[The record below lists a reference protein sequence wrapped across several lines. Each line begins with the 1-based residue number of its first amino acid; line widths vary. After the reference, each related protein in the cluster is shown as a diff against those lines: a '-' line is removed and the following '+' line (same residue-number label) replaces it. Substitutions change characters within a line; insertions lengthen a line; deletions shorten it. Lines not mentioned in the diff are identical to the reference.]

1 MQDRIAKGI
10 ATQFEERRIIVW
22 TDPDGEMRETY
33 DGLELPGVTKIE
45 LANNEFG
52 VKHRVLR
59 QEPKAKFLLYR
70 SGPRPTDINNWILD
84 IELAHGAFKADQTA
98 IWRTELGLPD
108 LFDPVFAEHGE
119 FFRSTK
125 RLERLKGLIRETDT
139 PSDLRRRM
147 LAICA
152 GTDGDLDTVLEALL
166 ADLATD
172 SEETL
177 RLITRVGLEKF
188 LWQQV
193 KYRHGYAAAEPCIK
207 DYALWLFS
215 TVHRAQTDEDVTL
228 AADASVFF
236 GRWQNGRLN
245 HAAFDTLSAM
255 AASELDMESKV
266 APITLRK
273 LVDAN
278 AFELLDQY
286 LIKQLCAAVVAR
298 EIPTAEV
305 RRIVWARRPT
315 FWYDRYKDLYE
326 AIGFAAEF
334 HEELTRANLGVTSM
348 DDGVSRYAQSWFR
361 IDQHYRK
368 FILHMRRAAQAS
380 LMQPLFEQVENHY
393 VNHYLTRLNEAWQQQ
408 VDKAETWTCGLHAS
422 QTSFFV
428 DEVGGFR
435 RKGQRICVIISDA
448 FRYEC
453 AHELVEKIRTIDR
466 YDAEIKPALG
476 ALPSYTQLGMAALL
490 PHKSLAIADNES
502 STVLVD
508 GQNSVGLDARLK
520 LLNAGRTGDRADAM
534 RAEDFMALTKDD
546 ARTRVSECDVLY
558 IYHNQ
563 IDATGDKIATEDRTF
578 EAVEDTLEDIVKLVK
593 KLSGANASNV
603 LVTADHGFL
612 YQHRPI
618 EESDFSS
625 SEIHGETVL
634 SINRRFVLG
643 HGLQSEHGLAHFTP
657 ARLGLAG
664 TVEALVPK
672 SINRLRRQGSGSR
685 FVHGGA
691 TLQEVVVPVVTI
703 SKKRTSDV
711 TKVDVTVIS
720 PSRPITAGQ
729 YACTLY
735 QETAATE
742 KVHPRTLRIAL
753 WSLTGQMIS
762 DMHMVSFELRS
773 ENARDREISIRLLL
787 TRDADQFNG
796 SDVVLKLEEQIEGT
810 SQFRTFK
817 EARYK
822 LQRSIAT
829 DFDF

>member
-1 MQDRIAKGI
+1 MQDRIAKGL

-22 TDPDGEMRETY
+22 TDPDGEMRPAF
-33 DGLELPGVTKIE
+33 DAIELSDVTKIE

-52 VKHRVLR
+52 VKYRVLR
-59 QEPKAKFLLYR
+59 QEPKRKFLLYR
-70 SGPRPTDINNWILD
+70 AGPRPADIHNWVLD

-108 LFDPVFAEHGE
+108 LFDPVFAEHAE

-166 ADLATD
+166 ADLATE
-172 SEETL
+172 SEDKL
-177 RLITRVGLEKF
+177 RLMARVGLEPF
-188 LWQQV
+188 LWQQI
-193 KYRHGYAAAEPCIK
+193 KYRHGYAAADPSIK

-215 TVHRAQTDEDVTL
+215 LVHRAQTDQDAALV
-228 AADASVFF
+228 ADASVFF
-236 GRWQNGRLN
+236 GRWQNNRLN
-245 HAAFDTLSAM
+245 QIAFDTLSSM
-255 AASELDMESKV
+255 AASDLDMESKI
-266 APITLRK
+266 APIAWNK
-273 LVDAN
+273 LVGAN
-278 AFELLDQY
+278 AFQLIDQY
-286 LIKQLCAAVVAR
+286 LIKQLCAAVTAR
-298 EIPTAEV
+298 EIPTSEV
-305 RRIVWARRPT
+305 RKAVWARRTT
-315 FWYDRYKDLYE
+315 FWYDRYQDLYE

-361 IDQHYRK
+361 IDQNYRK
-368 FILHMRRAAQAS
+368 FILHMRRAS
-380 LMQPLFEQVENHY
+380 LPSLLQPLFEQVENHY

-408 VDKAETWTCGLHAS
+408 VDQAPKWACELHAS
-422 QTSFFV
+422 QSSFFN
-428 DEVGGFR
+428 DEVGSYR
-435 RKGQRICVIISDA
+435 RKGQRICVIVSDA

-453 AHELVEKIRTIDR
+453 AHELVEKIRRIDR
-466 YDAEIKPALG
+466 YDADIKPVLS
-476 ALPSYTQLGMAALL
+476 ALPSYTQLGMASLL
-490 PHKSLAIADNES
+490 PHKALAIADNES
-502 STVLVD
+502 ATVLVD
-508 GQNSVGLDARLK
+508 GQNSVGLEARAK

-534 RAEDFMALTKDD
+534 RAEDFLALTKED
-546 ARTRVSECDVLY
+546 ARTRVSDCDILY

-578 EAVEDTLEDIVKLVK
+578 EAVEDTLEDIIKLVK

-625 SEIHGETVL
+625 SEIQGETVL

-643 HGLQSEHGLAHFTP
+643 HGLKGEHGLAHFTP
-657 ARLGLAG
+657 ERLGLTG
-664 TVEALVPK
+664 KVEALIPK

-691 TLQEVVVPVVTI
+691 TLQEVVVSVVSI

-711 TKVDVTVIS
+711 TKVEVAVIS

-735 QETAATE
+735 QEAAVTE
-742 KVHPRTLRIAL
+742 KIHPRTLRIAL

-762 DMHMVSFELRS
+762 DMHMVNFELRS
-773 ENARDREISIRLLL
+773 ENARDRELQLRLLL
-787 TRDADQFNG
+787 TREADQFNG
-796 SDVVLKLEEQIEGT
+796 TDIVLKLEEQIEGT
-810 SQFRTFK
+810 SQFRTYK
-817 EARYK
+817 EVRYK
-822 LQRSIAT
+822 LQRSITT